1 MSEYLVNRAKI
12 RGLLKENNLS
22 QDAYRK
28 KLGIS
33 LNNFNDKINGKLQF
47 TEKEIRVFFDDFG
60 YQIFL
65 PVGFQIYK

>member
-28 KLGIS
+28 KIRC
-33 LNNFNDKINGKLQF
+33 FFKQF
-47 TEKEIRVFFDDFG
+47 
-60 YQIFL
+60 
-65 PVGFQIYK
+65 

>member
-1 MSEYLVNRAKI
+1 MHIE
-12 RGLLKENNLS
+12 
-22 QDAYRK
+22 K
-28 KLGIS
+28 KLGVS

-65 PVGFQIYK
+65 PVLVANLQIGNSNDTTR